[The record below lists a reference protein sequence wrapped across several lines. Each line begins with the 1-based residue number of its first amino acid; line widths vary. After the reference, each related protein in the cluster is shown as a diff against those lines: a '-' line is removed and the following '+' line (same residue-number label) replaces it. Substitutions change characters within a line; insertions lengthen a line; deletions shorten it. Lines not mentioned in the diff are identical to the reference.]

1 MGGGFGL
8 VGWRRFVGV
17 RSEWLCAA
25 ALVSHRWYGVATYRP
40 LWRPFFLAHCGY
52 SPLAPLPRGQA
63 PPAHHGNDLLWWDNL
78 GDEVRQDRT
87 VPFFSFFLFFNPL
100 KEKTLI
106 NFKINY

>member
-1 MGGGFGL
+1 
-8 VGWRRFVGV
+8 VGV

-52 SPLAPLPRGQA
+52 SPLAALARGQA
-63 PPAHHGNDLLWWDNL
+63 PPADSGNDLLWWDNL

-87 VPFFSFFLFFNPL
+87 SPSFFSFL
-100 KEKTLI
+100 KITNNEK
-106 NFKINY
+106 NN